1 MLPHP
6 TDTLHKSTVKATP
19 NSGLFITG
27 WVWGSPVPICASLAL
42 GTAHSFLRETSSL
55 LRGSKVGGG
64 CGDPGVHSLTGQ
76 KATPTARVLPKAP
89 EPALEML
96 TGLEQGGYIQQ
107 CILDVLAQP
116 VRVLRRSGQGT
127 GGDWEIWGGG

>member
-19 NSGLFITG
+19 NSGLFITR

-55 LRGSKVGGG
+55 L
-64 CGDPGVHSLTGQ
+64 
-76 KATPTARVLPKAP
+76 
-89 EPALEML
+89 E
-96 TGLEQGGYIQQ
+96 GLKSWRRLWGPWGPQSYWRESHVYSPSSPQG
-107 CILDVLAQP
+107 P
-116 VRVLRRSGQGT
+116 
-127 GGDWEIWGGG
+127 